1 MQSVTLI
8 CERCGKT
15 LDVAFDAER
24 HAIVVAVC
32 DCVQSCTDPRPE
44 KIARKPST
52 SDAKRQAATR
62 SWRYRMRKKGVSES
76 EISRLES
83 LRDANVTHE
92 IRTVTHHESS
102 VTRRDAYRDESRQK
116 RDATVTQRDAH
127 THTIE
132 NNNKIINTI
141 NTNTSL
147 SSETV
152 THHGNTVTQRDDVT
166 QRDAH
171 AEPTKMRER
180 SKIFKSENFEIRE
193 AVQNWT
199 PPTLEDAKCSVEDF
213 RDVLVKLATLD
224 AGYLAYAR
232 NQQDVAFNG
241 WFCDLASIPHPW
253 LLRAIGSYYAERRK
267 PDFQRPDPL
276 HLSLYMRNLART
288 ERDRDENE
296 RQRVLAEIQRETPER
311 LTMDF
316 TWSKEQFR
324 EHLLKL
330 PPILREIP
338 WKKWHEKRGIMTFEP
353 ITTKEYSR

>member
-1 MQSVTLI
+1 
-8 CERCGKT
+8 
-15 LDVAFDAER
+15 
-24 HAIVVAVC
+24 
-32 DCVQSCTDPRPE
+32 
-44 KIARKPST
+44 
-52 SDAKRQAATR
+52 
-62 SWRYRMRKKGVSES
+62 MRKKGVSES
-76 EISRLES
+76 EIARLES
-83 LRDANVTHE
+83 LRDATVTHE

-102 VTRRDAYRDESRQK
+102 VTQRDESREK
-116 RDATVTQRDAH
+116 RDASVTQRDAH

-152 THHGNTVTQRDDVT
+152 THHGNTVTQRD
-166 QRDAH
+166 AH

-199 PPTLEDAKCSVEDF
+199 PPVEPSNAKCSVEDF

-224 AGYLAYAR
+224 AGYLAYAK
-232 NQQDVAFNG
+232 NQQDVAFNA
-241 WFCDLASIPHPW
+241 WFFDLSEIPKPW
-253 LLRAIGSYYAERRK
+253 LLRAIGRVYTERRK

-276 HLSLYMRNLART
+276 HLSSLVLELARK
-288 ERDRDENE
+288 EFCRDESE
-296 RQRVLAEIQRETPER
+296 RRQTLEKIQRETPER

-324 EHLLKL
+324 EHLLRL

-338 WKKWHEKRGIMTFEP
+338 WRKWHEKRGIMTFEP
-353 ITTKEYSR
+353 LTTKEYSR